1 MTYVV
6 TDEQVEALLATI
18 RGLRCDAQ
26 PASSIR
32 NHTIDT
38 VDAAL
43 RLWVALIKNASYGH
57 SFRVVG
63 VRDAFAGE
71 VIHRHAGEPQTVLQ
85 HSVIHCPPG
94 PSRIMCGDIEENQ

>member
-6 TDEQVEALLATI
+6 TDEQIEALLATI

-26 PASSIR
+26 SAGSIR

-43 RLWVALIKNASYGH
+43 RLWVSLIRK
-57 SFRVVG
+57 
-63 VRDAFAGE
+63 
-71 VIHRHAGEPQTVLQ
+71 Q
-85 HSVIHCPPG
+85 
-94 PSRIMCGDIEENQ
+94 

>member
-1 MTYVV
+1 MDPEGGAAMTYSV
-6 TDEQVEALLATI
+6 TDEQIEALLATI

-43 RLWVALIKNASYGH
+43 QLWVALIRK
-57 SFRVVG
+57 
-63 VRDAFAGE
+63 
-71 VIHRHAGEPQTVLQ
+71 Q
-85 HSVIHCPPG
+85 
-94 PSRIMCGDIEENQ
+94 